1 MMHFTDITG
10 LAGIALA
17 IIVLVLRLPILLN
30 FRGAQKAVLALV
42 ICMILA
48 LPIGGLSALEFVRG
62 VSGDLSI
69 TTLLLLLSL
78 SQSGLLVDRQKYRVL
93 LLVAVGAIAL
103 YPFALGVGMLDSYRL
118 GFGNAWFL
126 AGLLLVAMLAWWRQC
141 YVVAAGIALA
151 VLAWSIGWYESNNLW
166 DYLLDPWVSIYA
178 MAALVRQAVA
188 LLLSRKII

>member
-17 IIVLVLRLPILLN
+17 IIVLVLRLPVLLN
-30 FRGAQKAVLALV
+30 LRRAQKAGLALV
-42 ICMILA
+42 IFMVLA

-69 TTLLLLLSL
+69 TTLLLLLAWFPNGR
-78 SQSGLLVDRQKYRVL
+78 QTARQKYRVL
-93 LLVAVGAIAL
+93 LLVAAGAIAL

-126 AGLLLVAMLAWWRQC
+126 AGLLLVAMLAWVRQC
-141 YVVAAGIALA
+141 HVVAAGIALA
-151 VLAWSIGWYESNNLW
+151 VLAWSVGWYESNNLW

-178 MAALVRQAVA
+178 MAALIKQAV
-188 LLLSRKII
+188 LLLRRKII

>member
-17 IIVLVLRLPILLN
+17 IIVLVLRLPVLLHL
-30 FRGAQKAVLALV
+30 RGGQKAGLALV
-42 ICMILA
+42 IFMVSA
-48 LPIGGLSALEFVRG
+48 LPLGGLSALEFVRG

-69 TTLLLLLSL
+69 TTLLLLLAWFPNGRL
-78 SQSGLLVDRQKYRVL
+78 TARQKYRVL
-93 LLVAVGAIAL
+93 LLVVAGAIAL

-126 AGLLLVAMLAWWRQC
+126 AGLLLVAMLLAWWRQC
-141 YVVAAGIALA
+141 HVVAAGIALA
-151 VLAWSIGWYESNNLW
+151 VLAWSVGWYESNNLW

-178 MAALVRQAVA
+178 MAALVKQAV
-188 LLLSRKII
+188 LLLRRKII